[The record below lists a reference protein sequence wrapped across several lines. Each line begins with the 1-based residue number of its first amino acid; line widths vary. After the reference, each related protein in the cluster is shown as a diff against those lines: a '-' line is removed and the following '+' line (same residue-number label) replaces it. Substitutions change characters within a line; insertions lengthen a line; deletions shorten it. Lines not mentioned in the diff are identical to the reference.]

1 MDDTTIPAPAPPA
14 PATPAGGGSYLL
26 NEETGELTLIERTS
40 PQGASRETTEPEL
53 LFLNE
58 RNAS

>member
-1 MDDTTIPAPAPPA
+1 MDDTTVPTPPPA
-14 PATPAGGGSYLL
+14 PAGGGSYLL

-53 LFLNE
+53 PLLNE
-58 RNAS
+58 RSAS